1 MPSPYL
7 FVEGFFIFICTFVY
21 LMLILSKFCFIKYIK
36 LKHYQEDG
44 SMVAKKLILTG
55 SILLGMTL
63 FSACSSGKDKEISQG
78 GVVDIGISQIASHPA
93 LDSAREGFIEALAS
107 KGYREGE
114 NLNLEI
120 QNAEG
125 DIPTSQMIA
134 ESFVSKGK
142 KLIFTIGTPAAQ
154 AAFNTTNDTPIITT
168 AVTDAVEAGLA
179 KTREK
184 SGTNVAGTSDA
195 VPLEK
200 QLKLIQDIVKDVK
213 TIGVLYNTS
222 EVNSEIQVKALQE
235 LAKKSN
241 IEVITKGISSVNDI
255 GQSLDS
261 ILKDIDVL
269 YTPAD
274 NLVASSMAIIADKAT
289 AKKIPIVGAEEAHVK
304 GGALIT
310 EGINYKKL
318 GFEAGLMAV
327 EVLEGKDIKE
337 LPIKTLEETEL
348 VINEDTL
355 KKLSITI
362 DKEIISRAK
371 SVKGGE

>member
-1 MPSPYL
+1 
-7 FVEGFFIFICTFVY
+7 
-21 LMLILSKFCFIKYIK
+21 MLILSKFCFIKYIK

-154 AAFNTTNDTPIITT
+154 ATFNTTKDTPIITT

>member
-1 MPSPYL
+1 
-7 FVEGFFIFICTFVY
+7 
-21 LMLILSKFCFIKYIK
+21 
-36 LKHYQEDG
+36 
-44 SMVAKKLILTG
+44 MVAKKIILAG
-55 SILLGMTL
+55 SILVGMSL
-63 FSACSSGKDKEISQG
+63 FSACSSGKGNSMSQEG
-78 GVVDIGISQIASHPA
+78 TVNIGISQIASHSA

-107 KGYREGE
+107 KGFKEGE

-134 ESFVSKGK
+134 ESFISSDKD
-142 KLIFTIGTPAAQ
+142 LIFTIGTPAAQ
-154 AAFNTTNDTPIITT
+154 AAFNTTKDTPIITT
-168 AVTDAVEAGLA
+168 AVTDAVQAGLV
-179 KTREK
+179 KSKEK

-200 QLKLIQDIVKDVK
+200 QLELIKEIVKDVK

-222 EVNSEIQVKALQE
+222 EVNSEIQVKELKE
-235 LAKKSN
+235 LAKKNN

-255 GQSLDS
+255 SQSLDS
-261 ILKDIDVL
+261 ILGDIDVL

-274 NLVASSMAIIADKAT
+274 NLVASSMAIIADKAI
-289 AKKIPIVGAEEAHVK
+289 AKKIPVIGAEEAHVNS
-304 GGALIT
+304 GALIT

-318 GFEAGLMAV
+318 GFEAGIMAV

-337 LPIKTLEETEL
+337 LSIKTLEETEL

-362 DKEIISRAK
+362 DEEIMSRAK
-371 SVKGGE
+371 IVKGGE